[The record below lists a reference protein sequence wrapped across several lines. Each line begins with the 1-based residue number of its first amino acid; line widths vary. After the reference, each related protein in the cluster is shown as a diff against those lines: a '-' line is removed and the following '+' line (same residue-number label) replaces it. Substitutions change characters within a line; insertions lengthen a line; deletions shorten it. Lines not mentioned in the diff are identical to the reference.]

1 MIKRRN
7 VLFFFFLMWRV
18 CFNEK
23 CVVKQ
28 LTMETSFMFRVSTR
42 QGEQA
47 GRCGCLGS
55 QRCPRRRPGAGC
67 GASCRGSR
75 DPAQILP
82 SARAVCWPRPA
93 AQSVDTPLC
102 VAGAAGPLVGRW
114 RVPERWH
121 PYPGVLRS
129 HRELQQPLCSARVR
143 SACFNPRNSSTFL
156 DIHFDVVCGLN
167 ITYDRCSSHCFQL
180 NLAC

>member
-1 MIKRRN
+1 MAFNDQEEKCS
-7 VLFFFFLMWRV
+7 FFFFLMWRV

-47 GRCGCLGS
+47 GRCSCLGS

-82 SARAVCWPRPA
+82 SARAVLAPSRCPERGHSAVRRRSSESFGGEVKGSWA
-93 AQSVDTPLC
+93 VTSVPG
-102 VAGAAGPLVGRW
+102 GAAVT
-114 RVPERWH
+114 
-121 PYPGVLRS
+121 PGAAAATVLCPR
-129 HRELQQPLCSARVR
+129 
-143 SACFNPRNSSTFL
+143 ACFNPRNSSTFL